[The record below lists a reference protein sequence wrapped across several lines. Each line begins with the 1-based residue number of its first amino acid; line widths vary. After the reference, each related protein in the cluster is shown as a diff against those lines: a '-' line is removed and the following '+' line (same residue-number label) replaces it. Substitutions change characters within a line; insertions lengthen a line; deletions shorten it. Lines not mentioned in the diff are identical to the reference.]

1 MTKTVNRF
9 KFRAAKA
16 ASVAVPAIFLCNIAA
31 FADDFTAGVVM
42 EKMEPSDRYSFMAGV
57 VEGLA
62 HSRMVKDG
70 GAVSGARCIYQ
81 WFYDRSATL
90 GEITQAFEYF
100 KDEMPG
106 AVMAAMVE
114 KECGA

>member
-1 MTKTVNRF
+1 MSYCVSNMQF
-9 KFRAAKA
+9 KNFHRWMGVLVIVAAPTTA
-16 ASVAVPAIFLCNIAA
+16 MAE
-31 FADDFTAGVVM
+31 DFTAGVVM
-42 EKMEPSDRYSFMAGV
+42 EKMQPSDRYSFMAGV

-70 GAVSGARCIYQ
+70 GTVSGARCIYQ
-81 WFYDRSATL
+81 WFYDREATL
-90 GEITQAFEYF
+90 GEIKQAFEYF